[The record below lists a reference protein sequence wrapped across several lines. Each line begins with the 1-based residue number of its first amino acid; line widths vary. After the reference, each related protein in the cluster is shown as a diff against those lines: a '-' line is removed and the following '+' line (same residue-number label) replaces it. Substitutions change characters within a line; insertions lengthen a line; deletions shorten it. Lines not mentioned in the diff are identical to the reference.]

1 MRAMTKPIVALLLIL
16 FTTAAVAE
24 KLDLSRVFSSPSKGE
39 AGKRRA
45 ILGHA
50 PPLEALVSLDGLSG
64 LR

>member
-45 ILGHA
+45 ILGM
-50 PPLEALVSLDGLSG
+50 LDNLKR
-64 LR
+64 L